1 MAMNAPL
8 LPTQMRPMDSV
19 HKPPA
24 LMPPPRPWT
33 RLSETVKTQLASIIA
48 EMVKRKAAA
57 REDQSDAGDHDC
69 P

>member
-8 LPTQMRPMDSV
+8 LPTQMRPMDPV
-19 HKPPA
+19 RKPTA
-24 LMPPPRPWT
+24 LMAPPRPWT

-48 EMVKRKAAA
+48 EMVKRKAAP

>member
-1 MAMNAPL
+1 
-8 LPTQMRPMDSV
+8 MDPV